1 VHRANV
7 QPGEWVLIHAAAG
20 GVGLA
25 AVQVAK
31 AKGATVIAA
40 AGTPRKRKIA
50 QDFGADY
57 ATYRLQRSQLARCG
71 EDTLC
76 GTRVGYDR
84 LGVDVV
90 YDPVGMIEMSLK
102 CVTYNARL
110 LVIVFAAGIIE
121 KVALNRVL
129 LKNASLV
136 GHALGPISQ
145 VRA

>member
-1 VHRANV
+1 
-7 QPGEWVLIHAAAG
+7 
-20 GVGLA
+20 
-25 AVQVAK
+25 
-31 AKGATVIAA
+31 
-40 AGTPRKRKIA
+40 
-50 QDFGADY
+50 
-57 ATYRLQRSQLARCG
+57 
-71 EDTLC
+71 
-76 GTRVGYDR
+76 
-84 LGVDVV
+84 VDVV